1 MRWMLLFACAV
12 SSSVLAAA
20 STLLAVQV
28 DSGQLRVPL
37 TAKQSSVD
45 SMLNPGVLVGFNP
58 QPVPLLFAPVPEP
71 ASVAML
77 PAGLALIAGWHW
89 AARRSRRRR

>member
-58 QPVPLLFAPVPEP
+58 QPVPLSSL
-71 ASVAML
+71 
-77 PAGLALIAGWHW
+77 
-89 AARRSRRRR
+89 RRFPSPHPWRCCPQAWR